1 MNTSI
6 RINKRKPHSRAS
18 TTEQPQPDDS
28 TSISIE
34 RQRLHT
40 ENKIPTT
47 PHHSDSH
54 LPHKARISKTKDAKS
69 NQVEIERQRTSLCN
83 TLSEK
88 KTVAT
93 SKNAISLHSN
103 AKTRRSPKGSAAG
116 SNKPV
121 HINDDDT
128 YEITY
133 TDYDNVDVVIDRIE
147 NDNLNH
153 TGNKHEDPDMWMQ
166 SLETSDNP
174 KVGSAFFDRL
184 TITFD
189 TPCVNARQ
197 ILKRVDDLKERI
209 PGHYFLYRLSATN
222 SSYQY
227 RFSFRREDQQQAA
240 LIEFGSSNANA
251 KAARI
256 DFNPKELGRK
266 GLREIRRLLQY
277 ILGDDYERYVLDS
290 NFTRLDATV
299 DIHNASPDDLL
310 MFSNRHCSSSLWIRQ
325 YDRDG
330 RETWKTETQC
340 LGSEA
345 SDYYVQ
351 KYNKTLQMWQVKNQK
366 LADLVTRIEARLSPR
381 DKSGQAINVSDIWA
395 IKNPFSK
402 IRIAHYSSLG
412 IDSGE
417 FGLFVIASRQIGAE
431 AALGMIKHRSKRAQY
446 HAKLVD
452 QEPGWWNPEI
462 LWDQALAALRA
473 TRLFPDQAFEGP
485 KKGRMK
491 RL

>member
-1 MNTSI
+1 MNTPI
-6 RINKRKPHSRAS
+6 RINRRKPRSKAS
-18 TTEQPQPDDS
+18 TTEQQQPNDS
-28 TSISIE
+28 TSTSIE

-47 PHHSDSH
+47 PRHSASH
-54 LPHKARISKTKDAKS
+54 LPNRTSISKARGGKS
-69 NQVEIERQRTSLCN
+69 NEVAVERRRTSLRN
-83 TLSEK
+83 TLNEQ

-93 SKNAISLHSN
+93 SKNAISLHSK
-103 AKTRRSPKGSAAG
+103 AKTRRSPKGSAEG

-133 TDYDNVDVVIDRIE
+133 TDFDNTDVVANGTE

-153 TGNKHEDPDMWMQ
+153 TGNKHEDHDMWMQ

-197 ILKRVDDLKERI
+197 ILKKVEDLKERI

-227 RFSFRREDQQQAA
+227 RFSFRKENQQQAA
-240 LIEFGSSNANA
+240 LLEFGSSNAEA

-277 ILGDDYERYVLDS
+277 ILGEDYERYILDS

-299 DIHNASPDDLL
+299 DIYNASSDDLL
-310 MFSNRHCSSSLWIRQ
+310 MFSKQHCSSSLWIHK
-325 YDRDG
+325 YDCGG
-330 RETWKTETQC
+330 RETWSTETQC

-366 LADLVTRIEARLSPR
+366 LEDLVTRIEARLSPR
-381 DKSGQAINVSDIWA
+381 EKSGGPAIKVCDIWA

-402 IRIAHYSSLG
+402 IQIAHYSSPG
-412 IDSGE
+412 KDSGE

-462 LWDQALAALRA
+462 LWDQALATLKA
-473 TRLFPDQAFEGP
+473 TGLFPDQAFE
-485 KKGRMK
+485 
-491 RL
+491 RLQKNG